1 MYVVETGGI
10 AVGLDTLSLF
20 DGGRTIMFQALR
32 VDARYRGCGVA
43 RQLSRAI
50 MAQVPRTAARLRV
63 TTRTTNAASIALHEK
78 QGFSVRLR
86 RGLMGFF
93 LPPLGSAA
101 AAAGEEKSWPHRPS
115 RVRAQRLFEL
125 LCADGAAAGAAAGAS
140 LSPRLFPQSI
150 CILNWE
156 AFTMDRWH
164 GLANLLDMERRGWCF
179 WAARTATGAV
189 ASISFGTS
197 LSRVSD
203 DYHTCS
209 IYGAGDAGSFA
220 AHAWAHLAEAQTAGD
235 QYLLLKMDEELEST
249 PELAHV
255 VEQLRASCSAKVHS
269 WPGTLVLLEK
279 PLSASAPPI

>member
-1 MYVVETGGI
+1 
-10 AVGLDTLSLF
+10 
-20 DGGRTIMFQALR
+20 
-32 VDARYRGCGVA
+32 
-43 RQLSRAI
+43 
-50 MAQVPRTAARLRV
+50 
-63 TTRTTNAASIALHEK
+63 
-78 QGFSVRLR
+78 
-86 RGLMGFF
+86 
-93 LPPLGSAA
+93 
-101 AAAGEEKSWPHRPS
+101 
-115 RVRAQRLFEL
+115 
-125 LCADGAAAGAAAGAS
+125 
-140 LSPRLFPQSI
+140 
-150 CILNWE
+150 
-156 AFTMDRWH
+156 MDRWH